1 MTSRGITVRRLPA
14 RASGEHREQSMKPV
28 NLLIIEDDLV
38 DRMALERFFAGG
50 GYACDFRMARSVEE
64 ARRIIASEAFDAVV
78 SDYLLGDGTVFD
90 ILDLNLDIPLIITT
104 GAGSEQVAV
113 RAMKAGAY
121 DYLIKDQDHSYL
133 DVLPV
138 LIERIIRQR
147 SAEDRVT
154 ILRDRESEESHII
167 GSSKALTDVLGLV
180 DLAASSSSP
189 VLVTGETGTGKNLV
203 ARAIHYRS
211 ALRNEPFVSINCLTI
226 PESLIEAEMFGYE
239 KGAFTGAASAKKGLF
254 EMAGGGT
261 LFLDEIGEM
270 PYHLQ
275 GKLLSVIEDRQFRR
289 LGGELMRS
297 VHSRIIASTNI
308 DIEQAVGRTFRRDLY
323 YRIGVLRIHI
333 PPLRERTQDIPELC
347 SHFLRTLGRGEDQL
361 AGGEIDLIKDYPWP
375 GNVRELRNVLERAV
389 IVQRGRKLRPSEF
402 LMKEA
407 GENRTDGGWCV
418 PALSEKCMTLE
429 ELEQQYIEAAI
440 EHFRGNRAR
449 TAQALGVSL
458 STLMRRLR
466 AYRSS

>member
-1 MTSRGITVRRLPA
+1 
-14 RASGEHREQSMKPV
+14 MKPV
-28 NLLIIEDDLV
+28 KLLIIEDDPI
-38 DRMALERFFAGG
+38 DRMAFERFFTGG

-64 ARRIIASEAFDAVV
+64 ARQIISSEVFDAVV

-104 GAGSEQVAV
+104 GAGSERVAV

-121 DYLIKDQDHSYL
+121 DYLIKDQEHSYL

-138 LIERIIRQR
+138 LIERILWQR

-167 GSSKALTDVLGLV
+167 GNSKALSDVLGLV
-180 DLAASSSSP
+180 DLAASSSAH

-203 ARAIHYRS
+203 ARAIHYRGS
-211 ALRNEPFVSINCLTI
+211 LRNEPFVSINCLTI

-239 KGAFTGAASAKKGLF
+239 KGAFTGAASAKKGHF

-261 LFLDEIGEM
+261 LYLDEIGEM

-289 LGGELMRS
+289 LGGELTRP
-297 VHSRIIASTNI
+297 VHARVIASTNI
-308 DIEQAVGRTFRRDLY
+308 DIEQAVGHTFRRDLY
-323 YRIGVLRIHI
+323 YRISVLRIHI
-333 PPLRERTQDIPELC
+333 PPLRERTQDIPDLC
-347 SHFLRTLGRGEDQL
+347 SHFLRALGKGDDQL

-389 IVQRGRKLRPSEF
+389 IVQKGKELRPSEF
-402 LMKEA
+402 LTQGA
-407 GENRTDGGWCV
+407 GENRTGDGWCV
-418 PALSEKCMTLE
+418 PALSEKCMKLE
-429 ELEQQYIEAAI
+429 DLERRYIEAALD
-440 EHFRGNRAR
+440 HFGGSGVK
-449 TAQALGVSL
+449 TAQMLGVSL
-458 STLMRRLR
+458 STLRRRLR

>member
-1 MTSRGITVRRLPA
+1 
-14 RASGEHREQSMKPV
+14 
-28 NLLIIEDDLV
+28 
-38 DRMALERFFAGG
+38 
-50 GYACDFRMARSVEE
+50 MARSVEE

-147 SAEDRVT
+147 SAEDRVR
-154 ILRDRESEESHII
+154 ILRDRESEESHIV

-180 DLAASSSSP
+180 DLAASNSSL

-261 LFLDEIGEM
+261 PFLDEIGEM

-361 AGGEIDLIKDYPWP
+361 AGGEIDLIRDYPWP
-375 GNVRELRNVLERAV
+375 GNVRELRNVLERAI

-418 PALSEKCMTLE
+418 PAPSEKCMTLE
-429 ELEQQYIEAAI
+429 ELERQYIEAAL
-440 EHFRGNRAR
+440 EHFRGNRGR

>member
-1 MTSRGITVRRLPA
+1 MRLLPA
-14 RASGEHREQSMKPV
+14 GASGEPPEQSMKPV
-28 NLLIIEDDLV
+28 KLLIIEDDLI
-38 DRMALERFFAGG
+38 DRMAFERFFTGG
-50 GYACDFRMARSVEE
+50 GYACEFRMARSVEE
-64 ARRIIASEAFDAVV
+64 ARRIIASEAFDVV
-78 SDYLLGDGTVFD
+78 VADYLLGDGTVFD
-90 ILDLNLDIPLIITT
+90 ILDLNLDVPLIITT

-147 SAEDRVT
+147 SAEDRVR

-189 VLVTGETGTGKNLV
+189 LLVTGETGTGKNLV
-203 ARAIHYRS
+203 ARAVHYRS

-239 KGAFTGAASAKKGLF
+239 KGAFTGAASAKKGLV
-254 EMAGGGT
+254 EMADGGT

-289 LGGELMRS
+289 LGGELVRP
-297 VHSRIIASTNI
+297 VRSRIIASTNI
-308 DIEQAVGRTFRRDLY
+308 DIEKAVGRTFRRDLY
-323 YRIGVLRIHI
+323 YRISVLRIHI

-347 SHFLRTLGRGEDQL
+347 SHFLRTLGRAEDQL
-361 AGGEIDLIKDYPWP
+361 AAGEIGLIMEYSWP

-389 IVQRGRKLRPSEF
+389 IVRKGRKLRPSEF
-402 LMKEA
+402 LRQRA
-407 GENRTDGGWCV
+407 GESRTDGGWCV
-418 PALSEKCMTLE
+418 PPLSEKCMKLE
-429 ELEQQYIEAAI
+429 ELERQYIEAAI
-440 EHFRGNRAR
+440 EHFGGNRGR
-449 TAQALGVSL
+449 TAEALGVSL